1 MWPSYFLPFM
11 ADKLPSPSSPEQA
24 GEAMSAFEGAVR
36 RAAALE
42 DKWDVFQCVEVDEG
56 TGQARPTYYFA
67 HSWLMDVMMVAQLRP
82 IKTLVQPLPDHVS
95 AALGPAQ
102 AFAQSA
108 GSAMV
113 GDKAGWAAKGF
124 SGAFALEVDAA
135 WASDELVPHAAW
147 ARCQTR
153 LGEGGISQACLC
165 ASSVCQVSQHGSA
178 WCLRAIDFLVKRFVI
193 GTPVPHPLSPALT
206 REQLADPRWVQ
217 QVCIPTPCAFVSC
230 LD

>member
-1 MWPSYFLPFM
+1 MASSDSDSDSLSSHLAGVFQTWCSYFLPFM

-135 WASDELVPHAAW
+135 WASDELVPHAARALAKPGW
-147 ARCQTR
+147 ERGLPHR
-153 LGEGGISQACLC
+153 LACVL
-165 ASSVCQVSQHGSA
+165 
-178 WCLRAIDFLVKRFVI
+178 
-193 GTPVPHPLSPALT
+193 P
-206 REQLADPRWVQ
+206 
-217 QVCIPTPCAFVSC
+217 PCVR
-230 LD
+230 